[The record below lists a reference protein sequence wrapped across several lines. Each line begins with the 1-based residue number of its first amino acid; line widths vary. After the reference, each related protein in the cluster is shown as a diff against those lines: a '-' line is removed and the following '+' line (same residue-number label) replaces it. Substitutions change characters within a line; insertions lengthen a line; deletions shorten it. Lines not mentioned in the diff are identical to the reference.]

1 MGLNTKEHTHM
12 GVFSVSGAKGVAKG
26 APNTENT
33 PTWVSSPCS
42 TRGGRQRARQ
52 TRKSHSRG
60 CAVRVR
66 HEGGEI
72 EHAEHREHTHM
83 GVFSVFDARW
93 EERVRRT
100 RKTHPSGCFP
110 CSARG
115 GMQRV
120 GRVWHE
126 GERRG
131 REGCCTGA
139 EHEKHAT
146 WACFSCLAGRGGE
159 GRGGEG
165 RHVGM
170 SGIPSG

>member
-52 TRKSHSRG
+52 TRKAHSRG

-66 HEGGEI
+66 REGGEI

-83 GVFSVFDARW
+83 GVFSVFDAR
-93 EERVRRT
+93 
-100 RKTHPSGCFP
+100 RKGAPNTENTPIWVFSVF
-110 CSARG
+110 SARG
-115 GMQRV
+115 DA
-120 GRVWHE
+120 E
-126 GERRG
+126 GG
-131 REGCCTGA
+131 P
-139 EHEKHAT
+139 
-146 WACFSCLAGRGGE
+146 CLARGGTQ
-159 GRGGEG
+159 RA
-165 RHVGM
+165 
-170 SGIPSG
+170 